1 MQGRRSPMMFA
12 GATRAGVCAVAILA
26 AGLLGACS
34 ENPVGRKC
42 FIGSD
47 AGAGGTQSI
56 IASPALECQSRTCLR
71 VPVQKQLPV
80 DPATGQQTVYS
91 DQCTAECSSSDDC
104 DRVPESPCV
113 TGFTCAIPVVV
124 GPFCCRKMCIC
135 KDYLVIPDGGLPAPA
150 ACEASNPDN
159 QCCNLPG
166 RGNLPHCQ

>member
-1 MQGRRSPMMFA
+1 MTCA
-12 GATRAGVCAVAILA
+12 KATRIGVCAAGILVV
-26 AGLLGACS
+26 GLLGACS

-47 AGAGGTQSI
+47 AGTEGSQAI

-71 VPVQKQLPV
+71 VPQTRADLPEGSEYA
-80 DPATGQQTVYS
+80 DL
-91 DQCTAECSSSDDC
+91 CTAECSSDDEC

-113 TGFTCAIPVVV
+113 SGFTCAVPVVV

-150 ACEASNPDN
+150 ACDPSNPDN
-159 QCCNLPG
+159 TCCNLPG
-166 RGNLPHCQ
+166 RGDQAQCQ